1 MEISNKYL
9 LRYNNIDLSFAN
21 DFYVAYWIGYGF
33 DNSIS
38 TTSYS
43 ASDGS
48 HVNGHH
54 SSDRQIIITLKA
66 FNERQKQAIYRMFM
80 DRQKGTLTY
89 LPDNDESRALQI
101 DCEVKSKQPAQSQF
115 PMNILVTLICPYP
128 HWRSVTESSALI
140 SGETNK
146 WTFPWLFPSKKTFM
160 FSEIKGGNSAIFDY
174 GGTIATGFKTVIN
187 TTQALEYVKI
197 TNFYTGE
204 YLLVNYSFPANSKII
219 ISTETNAK
227 HVKWRLANDDEYTDV
242 TNDVVW
248 GSTYFELVSGQNRVL
263 LETSNGTSG
272 IEATVNYTVKQGG
285 A

>member
-9 LRYNNIDLSFAN
+9 LRYNDIDLSFNN
-21 DFYVAYWIGYGF
+21 DFYVANWIGYGF
-33 DNSIS
+33 NDNIS

-43 ASDGS
+43 TSDGS

-54 SSDRQIIITLKA
+54 SSDRQIIVTLKV

-128 HWRSVTESSALI
+128 HWRSVTENAAII
-140 SGETNK
+140 SGEVNK
-146 WTFPWLFPSKKTFM
+146 WAFPWLFPSEKTFI
-160 FSEIKGGNSAIFDY
+160 FSEVKSGNSVIFDY
-174 GGTIATGFKTVIN
+174 GGTIATGFKIVIN

-204 YLLVNYSFPANSKII
+204 YLLVNYSFPENSEII
-219 ISTETNAK
+219 ISTETGAK

-242 TNDVVW
+242 TNNVVW
-248 GSTYFELVSGQNRVL
+248 GSTYFELVPGQNRIL
-263 LETSNGTSG
+263 LETTNGTSG
-272 IEATVNYTVKQGG
+272 IEANVSYTVKQGG

>member
-1 MEISNKYL
+1 MQISDKYL
-9 LRYNNIDLSFAN
+9 LRYNNVDLSFAN
-21 DFYVAYWIGYGF
+21 DFYVANWIGYGF
-33 DNSIS
+33 DDDIS
-38 TTSYS
+38 TTPYGTV
-43 ASDGS
+43 DGS
-48 HVNGHH
+48 HVDGYH

-101 DCEVKSKQPAQSQF
+101 DCEVKSKQPVQSQF

-128 HWRSVTESSALI
+128 HWRSTTESTAII
-140 SGETNK
+140 SGEVNK
-146 WTFPWLFPSKKTFM
+146 WTFPWLFPSEKTFI
-160 FSEIKGGNSAIFDY
+160 FSETKGSNSVIFDY
-174 GGTIATGFKTVIN
+174 GGTIATGFKVVIN

-197 TNFYTGE
+197 ANFYTSE
-204 YLLVNYSFPANSKII
+204 YLLVEYNFPEDSEIV
-219 ISTETNAK
+219 ISTETKAK
-227 HVKWRLANDDEYTDV
+227 HVKWRLNGDSEYTDI

-248 GSTYFELVSGQNRVL
+248 GSTYFELVPGQNRIL

-272 IEATVNYTVKQGG
+272 VEANVSYTVKQGG